1 MKLTVD
7 IKGLDAA
14 AKALTERF
22 SERRLNA
29 AAATALTRVVVDV
42 HKAERAELARA
53 IDRPTPHTIA
63 AMRYVPASAAKP
75 EAWVGFDVQRV
86 TDIRGQTLSF
96 TRGETPAS
104 RYMLPQVAGGNRVA
118 KRFERLLQAA
128 GLLPAGWFAVPG
140 AGARLDAYGNVS
152 RGQVIQVLSQLR
164 ITGTAGYTRNMSDD
178 ARKQIAA
185 QRKAGG
191 RFFVVRPGGRVAP
204 GVYQREF
211 TGRNITPIFIFV
223 SKATYR
229 ARFDFYGVARR
240 VVADRLPVHW
250 RQAIEASAQRLASRS
265 G

>member
-14 AKALTERF
+14 TQALAERF
-22 SERRLNA
+22 SLRRLNA
-29 AAATALTRVVVDV
+29 AAATALTRTAVDM
-42 HKAERAELARA
+42 HKAERAELART
-53 IDRPTPHTIA
+53 IDRPTPYTLS
-63 AMRYVPASAAKP
+63 AMRYVGASADRL

-86 TDIRGQTLSF
+86 TDIRGQTLSY

-104 RYMLPQVAGGNRVA
+104 RYMLPQVEGGARVA
-118 KRFERLLQAA
+118 KRFERLLQVA
-128 GLLPAGWFAVPG
+128 GHLPAGWFAVPG

-191 RFFVVRPGGRVAP
+191 RFFVVRPGARIAP

-223 SKATYR
+223 NRATYR
-229 ARFDFYGVARR
+229 SRFDFYGVARR
-240 VVADRLPVHW
+240 VASERLPVHL
-250 RQAIEASAQRLASRS
+250 RQAIEASAQRLSGRS

>member
-7 IKGLDAA
+7 FKGLDQAA
-14 AKALTERF
+14 MAITERF
-22 SERRLNA
+22 SARRLNA
-29 AAATALTRVVVDV
+29 AAATALTRTVVDV
-42 HKAERAELARA
+42 HKAEREELLRTL
-53 IDRPTPHTIA
+53 DRPTPQTLS
-63 AMRYVPASAAKP
+63 AMRYVPASADRL

-86 TDIRGQTLSF
+86 TDIRGQTLRY
-96 TRGETPAS
+96 TQGETPAS
-104 RYMLPQVAGGNRVA
+104 RYMLPQVQGGVRSA
-118 KRFERLLQAA
+118 KRFEKLLQAA
-128 GLLPAGWFAVPG
+128 GHLPAGWFAVPG

-191 RFFVVRPGGRVAP
+191 RFFVVRPGAKIAP

-223 SKATYR
+223 NRATYR

-240 VVADRLPVHW
+240 VVAARLPVHL
-250 RQAIEASAQRLASRS
+250 RQAIEASAQRLAGKSR
-265 G
+265 